1 MIDVEISKIGII
13 VIQSLRKKDQETGE
27 EVYNAFI
34 KDKTSDIAEFISD
47 FKKVDN
53 KEEFLD
59 YLREL
64 NATYEQG
71 TILTLHLETHGSEDG
86 ISLSSGE
93 LVSWKEFYDAIRPL
107 NVKMNNLLVVV
118 MAMCYGAALMCYIE
132 PEERAPFLCFVG
144 STREESEHN
153 ISRGFKVFYS
163 LYTSALDI
171 ATALPLLQTETQD
184 EEGKSHFWC
193 LKASDI
199 FDAVMNP
206 DRDPEA
212 FSQMASDIFV
222 KERMRGRDCTKEEIL
237 AEMRNRL
244 IQDAQKYRDYYTF
257 SDLMNDK

>member
-1 MIDVEISKIGII
+1 MIDIEISKIGII
-13 VIQSLRKKDQETGE
+13 VIQSLREKDQETGE

-64 NATYEQG
+64 DATYEQG

-86 ISLSSGE
+86 IGLSSGE
-93 LVSWKEFYDAIRPL
+93 IVSWEEFYDVIRPL

-118 MAMCYGAALMCYIE
+118 MAMCYGAALMSYIE
-132 PEERAPFLCFVG
+132 PKERAPFLCFVG
-144 STREESEHN
+144 STRVESEHN
-153 ISRGFKVFYS
+153 IPRGFKVFYS
-163 LYTSALDI
+163 VYTSALDI

-206 DRDPEA
+206 DRDPET
-212 FSQMASDIFV
+212 FSQMTSDIFV
-222 KERMRGRDCTKEEIL
+222 KERMRGRVCTKEEIL
-237 AEMRNRL
+237 AEMHDRL
-244 IQDAQKYRDYYTF
+244 IQDAQRYRDYYTF
-257 SDLMNDK
+257 SYLLNDK

>member
-1 MIDVEISKIGII
+1 MKDVKITKIGII
-13 VIQSLRKKDQETGE
+13 VIQSLREKDQKTGE
-27 EVYNAFI
+27 EVYETFI
-34 KDKTSDIAEFISD
+34 KDKTSYIAEFISD

-53 KEEFLD
+53 KEEFLE
-59 YLREL
+59 YLREID
-64 NATYEQG
+64 ATYEQG

-93 LVSWKEFYDAIRPL
+93 IVSWKEFYDVIRPL

-118 MAMCYGAALMCYIE
+118 MAMCYGAALMSYFE
-132 PEERAPFLCFVG
+132 PQERAPFLCFVG

-163 LYTSALDI
+163 VYTSALDI
-171 ATALPLLQTETQD
+171 AKAVPLLQTETQD

-206 DRDPEA
+206 DRKSED

-222 KERMRGRDCTKEEIL
+222 KERMKGRVCTKEEIQ
-237 AEMRNRL
+237 AEMRDRL

-257 SDLMNDK
+257 TDLMNDK